1 MTYRKV
7 LSIVAGGGVAALLAV
22 PTIGAERMVVGELF
36 TATW

>member
-7 LSIVAGGGVAALLAV
+7 MSTVAGGGVAALLAM
-22 PTIGAERMVVGELF
+22 PTVGAERMVVGELF